1 MDRTRIAGAIAAATL
16 VAFAASTQAAD
27 KPDFGKRE
35 YNSNCA
41 VCHGVKGDG
50 KGPYAGMIA
59 DNQGG
64 SDLTTLTKK
73 NGGVFPILRVTETID
88 GRHLVK
94 AHGPRDMPIW
104 GANYLARAKESARYS
119 ETPFDAEAYVQYRVM
134 ALAEYISRLQAK

>member
-41 VCHGVKGDG
+41 VCHGKLGKGD
-50 KGPYAGMIA
+50 GPYAGMVDTRGGA
-59 DNQGG
+59 DITML
-64 SDLTTLTKK
+64 SKK
-73 NGGVFPILRVTETID
+73 NGGVFPILKVTETID
-88 GRHLVK
+88 GRHMVK

-104 GANYLARAKESARYS
+104 GVDYLLDAKDIQATAES
-119 ETPFDAEAYVQYRVM
+119 PFDTEAWVKYRIM
-134 ALAEYISRLQAK
+134 ALAEYVSRLQVK